1 MRKKYIAFNSPLSFL
16 ILIGG
21 IAIMIIGVPILAS
34 LWRGGDFAVA
44 LFLGCISVIMVNLIF
59 ASENR
64 LTDKAEFN
72 ADNNLDDSDGA

>member
-1 MRKKYIAFNSPLSFL
+1 
-16 ILIGG
+16 
-21 IAIMIIGVPILAS
+21 MIIGVPILAS

-64 LTDKAEFN
+64 LTNKAEFKN
-72 ADNNLDDSDGA
+72 DNNLSDSDGP